1 MAKTVEINEIT
12 QDSEN
17 NQMELDENIIYSN

>member
-12 QDSEN
+12 QDTEN

>member
-12 QDSEN
+12 QDREN